1 MSEFRKIV
9 ENILRKN
16 EIKKFM
22 KRLRQ
27 EVTPEYIY
35 HIFHLDEDL
44 KEDKS
49 ETKNLLWL
57 AQQIYNQI
65 LDKIDNKKYKKTKF
79 GGIVTLDNPDIEIEF
94 NITGRMGDGFFSKED
109 NRIIV
114 YVDDIKNLKDNDI
127 LENALIHE
135 IVHSISYDDFNNYYN
150 YIKPENNRDNYLT
163 QPLEFEANKV
173 SLCNYIVKKVLKTLK
188 SEVSMEEIKDFD
200 LLRKCID
207 KILSDISLDEYHFY
221 WEFLK
226 AVHQDK
232 KAFEEM
238 YFEIIETCVE
248 FIQEHLTESHNW
260 ALTNKWLH
268 EDIHNL
274 PNLTQQEAVEKIYKN
289 LDEAEKSK
297 YYTEKDCAKEFKEG
311 YIKIE
316 NKKS

>member
-22 KRLRQ
+22 ERLRQ

-44 KEDKS
+44 KEDKN
-49 ETKNLLWL
+49 ETKNSLWL

-79 GGIVTLDNPDIEIEF
+79 GGIITLDNPDIEIEF

-109 NRIIV
+109 NKIIV
-114 YVDDIKNLKDNDI
+114 CVDDIKNLKDNDI

-150 YIKPENNRDNYLT
+150 YTKPEDDRDNYLT

-173 SLCNYIVKKVLKTLK
+173 SLCNYIVKKVLKALK
-188 SEVSMEEIKDFD
+188 SEISMEEIKNFD
-200 LLRKCID
+200 LLRKRID
-207 KILSDISLDEYHFY
+207 KILDDISLDEQGFY

-226 AVHQDK
+226 AVHKDK

-238 YFEIIETCVE
+238 YFEIVETCVE

-268 EDIHNL
+268 EDIHSL

-289 LDEAEKSK
+289 
-297 YYTEKDCAKEFKEG
+297 
-311 YIKIE
+311 IE
-316 NKKS
+316 NKKL